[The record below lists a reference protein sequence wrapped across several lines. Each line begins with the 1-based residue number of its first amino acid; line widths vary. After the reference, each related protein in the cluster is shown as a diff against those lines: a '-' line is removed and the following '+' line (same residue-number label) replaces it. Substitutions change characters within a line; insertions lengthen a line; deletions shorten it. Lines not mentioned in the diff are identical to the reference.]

1 MYVELEPVLALGA
14 GVAVLV
20 FPKLLNYIVG
30 IYLVAVGVLGL
41 VN

>member
-1 MYVELEPVLALGA
+1 MYIELEPLMALVA

-30 IYLVAVGVLGL
+30 IYLVAVGLLGL
-41 VN
+41 VR

>member
-1 MYVELEPVLALGA
+1 MYVELEPLMALVA

-30 IYLVAVGVLGL
+30 LYLVAVGLLGL
-41 VN
+41 VR

>member
-1 MYVELEPVLALGA
+1 MYVELEPLMALAA

-30 IYLVAVGVLGL
+30 FYLVAVGLLGL
-41 VN
+41 LR